1 MAIVSSGKISLGTTA
16 GTDRSIS
23 GEFGGTQPH
32 ALSEY
37 YGVDA
42 GVPGSGAISFSDFYN
57 GSDGVALPPF
67 DTSWRQYDGSYQ
79 SINGDS
85 SWYNDLNSE
94 LVGANHLT
102 CLYVKRV
109 AGGWEISIQPQRF
122 NVPTIITSL
131 SYQWNTGQGSVN
143 GNLLTNTGDA
153 QSTMADTF
161 VAQTG
166 SVEIQ
171 EIRVTCNIAKIYT
184 LNPALSVP
192 DQTNAS
198 DVFRG
203 GTGRDA
209 SSAVPAT
216 ATAILGTPGSWQSIP
231 SVNDRVGFEME
242 SGLFTQVGSAATA
255 VGRYDITIEARAPG
269 YYEGTIARFLG
280 YNDRSAAGGTI
291 TITLGGPLNPDD
303 IVVGEPMV
311 ELGMSNVA
319 WTEEFINQLREE

>member
-37 YGVDA
+37 YGVDG

-57 GSDGVALPPF
+57 ASDGVPMPPF

-85 SWYNDLNSE
+85 TWYNDVNS
-94 LVGANHLT
+94 GYTSAGQIT

-109 AGGWEISIQPQRF
+109 AGGWEISIQPQRVNF
-122 NVPTIITSL
+122 ENNIASL
-131 SYQWNTGQGSVN
+131 SYQWDTGDGSVN
-143 GNLLTNTGDA
+143 GNELPFTGDIA
-153 QSTMADTF
+153 TTMLDTF

-171 EIRVTCNIAKIYT
+171 EIRVTCDVTQIFNPNSG
-184 LNPALSVP
+184 LNVP
-192 DQTNAS
+192 DETNATN
-198 DVFRG
+198 VFRG
-203 GTGRDA
+203 NTGRDSGTLA
-209 SSAVPAT
+209 DDS
-216 ATAILGTPGSWQSIP
+216 AILGTPGSWQSIP
-231 SVNDRVGFEME
+231 SVNDRVGFEMY
-242 SGLFTQVGSAATA
+242 SDLRTPSNIA
-255 VGRYDITIEARAPG
+255 VSQQGRYDITISARAPG

-280 YNDRSAAGGTI
+280 FTDLSAAGGDFVI
-291 TITLGGPLNPDD
+291 D
-303 IVVGEPMV
+303 IG
-311 ELGMSNVA
+311 L
-319 WTEEFINQLREE
+319 

>member
-57 GSDGVALPPF
+57 ASDGVAMPPF

-85 SWYNDLNSE
+85 TWYNDVNSATIS
-94 LVGANHLT
+94 ANQTT

-109 AGGWEISIQPQRF
+109 AGGWEISIQPQRVNF
-122 NVPTIITSL
+122 ENNITSV
-131 SYQWNTGQGSVN
+131 SYQWDTGDGSVN
-143 GNLLTNTGDA
+143 GNELLFTGDIA
-153 QSTMADTF
+153 TSMSDTF

-171 EIRVTCNIAKIYT
+171 EIRVTCNVTQIFNPIST
-184 LNPALSVP
+184 LNVP
-192 DQTNAS
+192 NETNATN
-198 DVFRG
+198 VFKG
-203 GTGRDA
+203 STGRGADTVVDD
-209 SSAVPAT
+209 S
-216 ATAILGTPGSWQSIP
+216 AILGTPGSWQSIP
-231 SVNDRVGFEME
+231 SVNDRVGFEMY
-242 SGLFTQVGSAATA
+242 SGLLTPSNIA
-255 VGRYDITIEARAPG
+255 VSQQGRYDITISARAPG

-280 YNDRSAAGGTI
+280 FTDLSAAGGDFVI
-291 TITLGGPLNPDD
+291 D
-303 IVVGEPMV
+303 IG
-311 ELGMSNVA
+311 L
-319 WTEEFINQLREE
+319 